1 VNKANRDPYLLTPGP
16 LTTSADTKAAM
27 LHDWGSRDAAFIDIN
42 RRVLDRLVEL
52 ANGQNTH
59 VAVPLQ
65 GSGTFAV
72 EAMVATFLPRD
83 GKALILING
92 AYGHRIA
99 TICDYLGR
107 AYSTYETDEDVPP
120 DPEYVAACLADDPA
134 ITYVI
139 VVHCETT
146 SGILNPVADVAAVT
160 AAAGRRL
167 LIDSMS
173 AFGAL
178 PMDAGEIPF
187 DALAASANKCLE
199 GVPGIGF
206 VLCRKEVLIQSAGNA
221 HSLSL
226 DLIDQW
232 TAMDKTGQWR
242 FTPPT
247 HVVVAFEQ
255 ALREHEAEGGVAGRY
270 ARYREN
276 CDILVSGMRA
286 RGFTP
291 LLDDSLQAPIIV
303 TFHMPDNPKFEFGAF
318 YDRLQDKGYV
328 IYPGKLTKV
337 DSFRIGCIGRLGAME
352 MQGALK
358 AIDQTLTE
366 MGVQLGKVPA

>member
-1 VNKANRDPYLLTPGP
+1 MNSANRDPYLLTPGP
-16 LTTSADTKAAM
+16 LTTSAETKAAM
-27 LHDWGSRDAAFIDIN
+27 LRDWGSRDAAFIAMN

-52 ANGQNTH
+52 ADGQSSH

-72 EAMVATFLPRD
+72 EAMVATFLPDD

-120 DPEYVAACLADDPA
+120 NPTIVAARLADDPA
-134 ITYVI
+134 ITHVI
-139 VVHCETT
+139 VVQCETT
-146 SGILNPVADVAAVT
+146 SGILNPIEDIAAVT

-167 LIDSMS
+167 LIDAMS

-178 PMDAGEIPF
+178 PIDARETPF

-206 VLCRKEVLIQSAGNA
+206 VLCRADVLSKCAGNS

-226 DLIDQW
+226 DLADQW
-232 TAMDKTGQWR
+232 AALKKTGQWR

-247 HVVVAFEQ
+247 HVVAAFEQ
-255 ALREHEAEGGVAGRY
+255 ALLEHEAEGGVAGRY

-291 LLDDSLQAPIIV
+291 LLDDTLQAPTIV
-303 TFHMPDNPKFEFGAF
+303 TFRMPEDRKFVFAEF
-318 YDRLQDKGYV
+318 YDKLQDKGYV

-337 DSFRIGCIGRLGAME
+337 DSFRIGCIGHLGALE
-352 MQGALK
+352 MNGALK
-358 AIDQTLTE
+358 AVDQTLVE
-366 MGVQLGKVPA
+366 MGVQLEKVAS